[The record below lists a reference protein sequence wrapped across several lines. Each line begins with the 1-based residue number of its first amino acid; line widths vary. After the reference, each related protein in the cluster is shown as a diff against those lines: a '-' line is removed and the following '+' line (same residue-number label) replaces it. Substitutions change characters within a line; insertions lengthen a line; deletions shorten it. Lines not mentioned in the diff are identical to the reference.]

1 MNLTFAA
8 GSRPQSGPPKGTPA
22 GLAST
27 APPEPAHAGVNKPM
41 PMPRMVWPAQVSFHP
56 DGTLDMDTLYMSK
69 TLRVI
74 VGLEKADSDL
84 ACLPG
89 AEGSGVREAEGDGGG
104 RGGDSK
110 RGIVDEASVS
120 GVRPWHIVEEMYPQ
134 PPHGID
140 GAAEFA
146 RRLAEARA
154 PPSPTGLPLQLPLSL
169 PLPPSTVDVPVATPP
184 FTPVGRRIKSPT
196 GSYASSTGRFT
207 SDTMGTSPS
216 VGYAG
221 SPRSLGR
228 STLSQIA
235 RPWPD
240 RDNFVGPTAQPTL
253 RGSPRGY
260 DPVGKGSGN
269 SGVGE
274 ESGSTPGGG
283 EGLKSG
289 PRCGMGGAEVFRAY
303 SDKKISEEE
312 FQLWVPKFR
321 EYDAQ
326 VDKVRFV

>member
-27 APPEPAHAGVNKPM
+27 APPEPTHAGVNKPM
-41 PMPRMVWPAQVSFHP
+41 VMPRMVWPAQVSFHP

-84 ACLPG
+84 AGLPG
-89 AEGSGVREAEGDGGG
+89 AVGRETGGG
-104 RGGDSK
+104 GGGGGDSK
-110 RGIVDEASVS
+110 REIVNKASVS

-134 PPHGID
+134 PPHGIE

-154 PPSPTGLPLQLPLSL
+154 PPLPVGLPLQLPLSL

-184 FTPVGRRIKSPT
+184 FAPAGRRLKSPT

-207 SDTMGTSPS
+207 SDTLGTSPS

-240 RDNFVGPTAQPTL
+240 RDNYVGAMAQPTL
-253 RGSPRGY
+253 RGSPRGC
-260 DPVGKGSGN
+260 KGSGN
-269 SGVGE
+269 SGVVE

-289 PRCGMGGAEVFRAY
+289 PRCGMGGPEVFRAY

-312 FQLWVPKFR
+312 FQLWLPKFQ
-321 EYDAQ
+321 EYDAN
-326 VDKVRFV
+326 VDKVRFI